1 MIIVTGAT
9 GQLGRGIVEGLL
21 RRLPASHIGVS
32 VRNPEAAAD
41 LAALGVTVRRGDF
54 ADAASLRSAFEGVS
68 RLLLISSNSS
78 GADAV
83 AHHRTAIEA
92 ARAAGA
98 QRIVYTSQMGS
109 SLTSPFGPMPD
120 HAATEATLA
129 TCGVPFTSLRNG
141 FYAASG
147 LMLLG
152 NALASGELL
161 APADGP
167 VAWTAHADLAEVAAM
182 ALTGD
187 ELDGITRPLTARA
200 TVDLAGIAAVA
211 SEVSGKPI
219 RRVVVSDEAFV
230 AGLVARGVP
239 EARAGFMIG
248 MFGAMRNG
256 AFAALDPTLERM
268 LGRAPLSV
276 HDVLKAKM
284 AG

>member
-120 HAATEATLA
+120 HAATEAVLA

-141 FYAASG
+141 FYTASG

-167 VAWTAHADLAEVAAM
+167 VAWTAHADLAEVAGM

-187 ELDGITRPLTARA
+187 ELDGITLPLTARA
-200 TVDLAGIAAVA
+200 TVDLAGIAAIA

-248 MFGAMRNG
+248 MFEAMRNG

-276 HDVLKAKM
+276 HDVLKAKT